1 MFIRLVAFRIRN
13 YRSIID
19 TDWCPL
25 ASDNISILIGQNESG
40 KTSVLEALQ
49 SFYDNEL
56 NEDVLRSDN
65 SYPEVSCK
73 FVVVGGET
81 LSDLLKISK
90 LPEELQENAKKQKHF
105 TLTRQW
111 ENSKNSLLFLS
122 HDEIYSFYKEKQE
135 KEKRL
140 EEASSKEIEELLCK
154 SDTIFKNLELAE
166 SDKIEAQKTLTES
179 RKALEFAQKQL
190 RKAKKPDLKLIA
202 EKEVNFSQIQYQ
214 DNEINFSN
222 KVDEFEKFKLV
233 ANELSEKI
241 QSANNYQQTLWAFN
255 KLKDDLNESNLA
267 LTSLEHLYELST
279 VDKDK
284 RAIQS
289 KLNKQRS
296 KDNKLRDQHK
306 QAKAELKLARLI
318 AIKIFNGSFG
328 LKQAENE
335 AKKELQHTD
344 NIYSIEIIGEQLFS
358 LIPIF
363 EFFEDFSGLLPN
375 KIDLEDILNENSN
388 VEGYK
393 AARNFLRIAGL
404 DPSFFR
410 EKNNRILKQR
420 IETLNSD
427 VTINFQDYWSQN
439 VGKDNRIKLHFELEH
454 YDYTVPEKSG
464 KPYLEFWI
472 KDKQERLYPKQRS
485 RGVRWFLSFYL
496 ELKATATIKKGQR
509 VLLIDEPGLSLHARA
524 QEDVLKVFEDLKSS
538 MQIIYCTH
546 SPHLVKPEKI
556 YRILAVQRANESD
569 DKSETIVFE
578 PNKLSEATADTLT
591 PLYSLMGLRLNSQQF
606 VQSHNVLLPD
616 TITYY
621 YLSWLSKIV
630 PDIPKIHFI
639 PASYE
644 KNIPV
649 LVNIFAGWQL
659 KYGIVLFSST
669 SKTILNDLKDQTL
682 LKDESSI
689 CHLKEFQFIEDIF
702 SAIDFKKY
710 ILLKRVGITDMNSEY
725 ISINNLSRKILAT
738 NFVNQINESKITFKD
753 FDQTSQENIKAMF
766 DRIIQLI

>member
-1 MFIRLVAFRIRN
+1 MIIKLIAFRIRN
-13 YRSIID
+13 FRSIID

-49 SFYDNEL
+49 SFYDNNL

-65 SYPEVSCK
+65 TYPEVSCK
-73 FVVVGGET
+73 FVIDGKET
-81 LSDLLKISK
+81 LKDILKISK
-90 LPEELQENAKKQKHF
+90 LPKELQEIAKNQKYF
-105 TLTRQW
+105 TLTRAW
-111 ENSKNSLLFLS
+111 ENSKSSLLYIS
-122 HDEIYSFYKEKQE
+122 NDEIYSFYTDKQE
-135 KEKRL
+135 KEKKL
-140 EEASSKEIEELLCK
+140 EEASTKEIEELLTK
-154 SDTIFKNLELAE
+154 SDNIFKNLEIAE
-166 SDKIEAQKTLTES
+166 SEKIDAQKTLTEN
-179 RKALEFAQKQL
+179 RKTLETAQKQL
-190 RKAKKPDLKLIA
+190 RRAKKPDLKLIA
-202 EKEVNFSQIQYQ
+202 EKEVNFAQTQYQ
-214 DNEINFSN
+214 DSEINFSH
-222 KVDEFEKFKLV
+222 KVDEFEKLKMV
-233 ANELSEKI
+233 ANEISEKI
-241 QSANNYQQTLWAFN
+241 QSAKNYQGALTDYI
-255 KLKDDLNESNLA
+255 KLKDELTESNNK
-267 LTSLEHLYELST
+267 LTSLEHLFELST

-284 RAIQS
+284 RSIQA
-289 KLNKQRS
+289 KLNKHRGE
-296 KDNKLRDQHK
+296 DNKIRDQYK

-318 AIKIFNGSFG
+318 AIKVFNNSME
-328 LKQAENE
+328 LKPATIESN
-335 AKKELQHTD
+335 KELQHSDT
-344 NIYSIEIIGEQLFS
+344 IYSVEILGEELFS
-358 LIPIF
+358 YIPAF

-393 AARNFLRIAGL
+393 AARCFLKIAGL

-439 VGKDNRIKLHFELEH
+439 VGKGNKIKLHFELEH

-496 ELKATATIKKGQR
+496 ELKATSLSKKRQR
-509 VLLIDEPGLSLHARA
+509 ILLIDEPGLSLHARA

-538 MQIIYCTH
+538 MQIIYTTH

-556 YRILAVQRANESD
+556 YRILAVQRANEIY

-578 PNKLSEATADTLT
+578 PSKLSEASADTLT
-591 PLYSLMGLRLNSQQF
+591 PLYSLMGLRLNNQQLI
-606 VQSHNVLLPD
+606 QSHNIIVPD

-630 PDIPKIHFI
+630 PNVPKIHFI
-639 PASYE
+639 PSTE
-644 KNIPV
+644 PKNIPI
-649 LVNIFAGWQL
+649 LINIFAGWQL
-659 KYGIVLFSST
+659 KYGVILFGST
-669 SKTILNDLKDQTL
+669 DEDLKSNINAQTL
-682 LKDESSI
+682 LKDDNLI
-689 CHLKEFQFIEDIF
+689 CHFKEFPLIEDIF

-738 NFVNQINESKITFKD
+738 NFANNINDSKITFD
-753 FDQTSQENIKAMF
+753 YFDGTTQENIKTMF
-766 DRIIQLI
+766 NKIVQLL